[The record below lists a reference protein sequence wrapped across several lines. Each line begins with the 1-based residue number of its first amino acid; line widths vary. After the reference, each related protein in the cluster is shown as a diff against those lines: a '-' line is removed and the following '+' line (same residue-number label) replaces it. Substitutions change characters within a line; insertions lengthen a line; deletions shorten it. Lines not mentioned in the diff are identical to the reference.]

1 MSAWSVYAPRVHD
14 LHLNPDL
21 IVVPDVDGYLACDL
35 DSGRLTQLNA
45 TAALVVELI
54 DEGCSLDQVRQAL
67 APSLG
72 EAGWQASLSW
82 IDASV
87 RDGLL
92 GKGLPTRS
100 SLIKSDPAR
109 LRARASELRDSDCVM
124 AAYVCQ
130 LRSLELAPGEPR
142 AWYRLAEL
150 AHILGRRDA
159 AREAYARYFA
169 DHPDDAEVELML
181 VALGDEPP
189 PARVTDRCIR
199 QMYAEF
205 SSFYEEN
212 MVGDLEYRGPQLV
225 QDAIEGA
232 GVGERPSVLDL
243 GCGSGLCGEAFR
255 GRTGRLVGV
264 DLSPEMI
271 ERAAARRLYDAL
283 HEAEITAFL
292 ASPSCGRFDLI
303 VACDVLIYFGDLREV
318 LQLAGQRLTPGG
330 LLAFTVER
338 SGQAPH
344 RLTDAGRFAHHR
356 SHVLA
361 AAMAAGLT
369 VEAAHE
375 AILRREYGQPVTA
388 IVAVCRSTLQR

>member
-1 MSAWSVYAPRVHD
+1 MPG

-21 IVVPDVDGYLACDL
+21 HLNPALIVVADVEGYLACDL
-35 DSGRLTQLNA
+35 DSGRLTHLNG

-54 DEGCSLDQVRQAL
+54 DEGCSLDQVQQAL
-67 APSLG
+67 APILA
-72 EAGWQASLSW
+72 EVGWQASLLSW
-82 IDASV
+82 VGASV

-92 GKGLPTRS
+92 CEGLPTRS
-100 SLIKSDPAR
+100 NLVKWDPAR
-109 LRARASELRDSDCVM
+109 LRARASELRDSDCVL

-130 LRSLELAPGEPR
+130 LRSLELAPDDPR

-169 DHPDDAEVELML
+169 EHPDDAEVELML
-181 VALGDEPP
+181 VALGDGPP

-205 SSFYEEN
+205 SSYYEAN

-225 QDAIEGA
+225 HDAIARA
-232 GVGERPSVLDL
+232 GGCGERPLVLDL

-255 GRTGRLVGV
+255 ARTGRRVGV

-303 VACDVLIYFGDLREV
+303 VACDVLIYFGDLCEV
-318 LQLAGQRLTPGG
+318 LRLAAQRLTPGG

-344 RLTDAGRFAHHR
+344 RLTDAGRFAHHH
-356 SHVLA
+356 SHLLA
-361 AAMAAGLT
+361 AAKAAGLT
-369 VEAAHE
+369 VDAAHE
-375 AILRREYGQPVTA
+375 AVLRREYGQPVTA
-388 IVAVCRSTLQR
+388 LVTVCRSTLQR